1 MVNFAQRAREDDEL
15 VRAVQCG
22 EAVSFI
28 DGAGRLIVRAPRAES
43 PNLEKLI
50 ADLAVGGY
58 FPGALMVP
66 EWRPLALRALRR
78 RGLTVRAGIVQAV

>member
-1 MVNFAQRAREDDEL
+1 MVNFAKRTREDDAL

-28 DGAGRLIVRAPRAES
+28 DEAGRLIVLQPPES
-43 PNLEKLI
+43 PDPSKLI
-50 ADLAVGGY
+50 ADLAIGGY

-66 EWRPLALRALRR
+66 KWRPLALRALRR
-78 RGLTVRAGIVQAV
+78 RGLTVRAGIVRAV